1 MSFDWQ
7 GLLQCVQF
15 ASSIQSEPKCCC
27 TAERFRPPCK
37 ATMRQWLAI
46 IGVDQAEIDDIC
58 EPLVDLDLAEELEEL
73 SAAIRMSK

>member
-1 MSFDWQ
+1 MRLSPNKNEVRQPTLARLRARWR
-7 GLLQCVQF
+7 
-15 ASSIQSEPKCCC
+15 STE
-27 TAERFRPPCK
+27 AENREAVEVR
-37 ATMRQWLAI
+37 RQWLAI